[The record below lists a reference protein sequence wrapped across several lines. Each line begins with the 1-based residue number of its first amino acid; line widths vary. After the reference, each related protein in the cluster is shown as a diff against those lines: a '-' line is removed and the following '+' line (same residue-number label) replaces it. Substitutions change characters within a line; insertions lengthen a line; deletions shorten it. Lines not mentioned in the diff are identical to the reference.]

1 MDKYEILRVDC
12 RNDNIQFIRFI
23 VDGNSKIRVDLVKLR
38 ETVTVGV
45 FETIEDAC
53 EDFILNPL
61 IDNDSYMKM
70 IKAINLINGRDRDA

>member
-12 RNDNIQFIRFI
+12 RNENIQFIRFV
-23 VDGNSKIRVDLVKLR
+23 VDENSKIRVDLVKLSQ
-38 ETVTVGV
+38 TVSVGV